1 MEKNEKDTI
10 QKEKDTI
17 QFDIGATELLHYSC
31 KGIEKNNITERDL
44 FIVDNKWYYL
54 YAYTRTEKVPSY
66 SLREITSEEY
76 QLRKKDIFR
85 RCPNSNVTE
94 WQDSKGNCF
103 SIKFYQP
110 PQEECMFSKNILTSA
125 CVFIT
130 DDNPLKKI
138 HDRLIS
144 DKILKEE
151 QEAISDKEKRY
162 SYSRECGGLSNRYGI
177 SFINVL
183 RLGTNVNVLKKFKES
198 YDLALKNAP
207 LLSLEEQRFIYQSL
221 FQDKTR
227 ASRVNALKKLKIDFS
242 DADVRNM
249 DFKELETIL
258 INNLNAYV
266 EESEIA
272 AIKTALEL
280 DYEKREEIYIKINL
294 LSRSSKREG
303 LAMLGV
309 NVKAININFYPLM
322 RIRQTLARSLG
333 SDFEI

>member
-1 MEKNEKDTI
+1 
-10 QKEKDTI
+10 
-17 QFDIGATELLHYSC
+17 
-31 KGIEKNNITERDL
+31 
-44 FIVDNKWYYL
+44 
-54 YAYTRTEKVPSY
+54 
-66 SLREITSEEY
+66 
-76 QLRKKDIFR
+76 
-85 RCPNSNVTE
+85 
-94 WQDSKGNCF
+94 
-103 SIKFYQP
+103 
-110 PQEECMFSKNILTSA
+110 MFSKNILTSA